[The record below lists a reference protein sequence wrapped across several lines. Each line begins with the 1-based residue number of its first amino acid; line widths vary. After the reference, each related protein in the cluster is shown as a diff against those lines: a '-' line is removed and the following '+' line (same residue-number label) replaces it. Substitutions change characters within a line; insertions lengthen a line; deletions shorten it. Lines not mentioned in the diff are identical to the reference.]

1 MKKKGG
7 NGKRTG
13 TERIRMRS
21 DLTQEKYKNIM
32 MGELKIY
39 DWNFTFEVNCK
50 IENRIRTH
58 KRHQNKN
65 T

>member
-39 DWNFTFEVNCK
+39 DWNFAFEVNCK
-50 IENRIRTH
+50 IENRICTY